1 MEIVKSNPKTQI
13 YQLIADTISEAGEAL
28 TLLEI
33 NSRLGM
39 NLKSGSITG
48 AIRAGYI
55 AKVGESKVARETSA
69 NVAVYKFVNANVNSN
84 KKGQPTIATSTVKS
98 STTRLMLTRLL
109 LMRFL
114 LLWAPN
120 SLLMRFRFLFV
131 RATLLRLV
139 RPLLLVWRL
148 PKLVCTTLL
157 RSNVE
162 RSMNS
167 MAIEI

>member
-84 KKGQPTIATSTVKS
+84 KKGQPYNYSDLDRQILDYAADVDSFTSDAISLAMGTKLPANALSVLVRKGNLAKVGETTVTRMATSKVG
-98 STTRLMLTRLL
+98 LYDI
-109 LMRFL
+109 
-114 LLWAPN
+114 
-120 SLLMRFRFLFV
+120 
-131 RATLLRLV
+131 
-139 RPLLLVWRL
+139 
-148 PKLVCTTLL
+148 
-157 RSNVE
+157 VE
-162 RSMNS
+162 K
-167 MAIEI
+167 

>member
-55 AKVGESKVARETSA
+55 AKVGEAKVARETSA
-69 NVAVYKFVNANVNSN
+69 KVAVYKFVNANVNAN
-84 KKGQPTIATSTVKS
+84 KKGQPYNYSDLDRQILDYAADVDSFTSDAISAAMDTKLPANALSVLVRKGNLAKVGETTVTRMATSKVG
-98 STTRLMLTRLL
+98 LYDI
-109 LMRFL
+109 
-114 LLWAPN
+114 
-120 SLLMRFRFLFV
+120 
-131 RATLLRLV
+131 
-139 RPLLLVWRL
+139 
-148 PKLVCTTLL
+148 
-157 RSNVE
+157 VE
-162 RSMNS
+162 K
-167 MAIEI
+167 